1 MGKGLNLNDFNVES
15 ENIISSENQEK
26 GKSKAKISK
35 KKMPKE
41 NLVEKLQIG
50 VTQIEYDK
58 LYSDFEK
65 SGFPSFAGY
74 LRMKLKEIN
83 FI

>member
-15 ENIISSENQEK
+15 ENIISSENK
-26 GKSKAKISK
+26 TKNNSKATIPK
-35 KKMPKE
+35 KKMQKE
-41 NLVEKLQIG
+41 NLAEKLQIG
-50 VTQIEYDK
+50 VTQAEFDK
-58 LYSDFEK
+58 LYSDFEN

-74 LRMKLKEIN
+74 LRMKLKEIK

>member
-1 MGKGLNLNDFNVES
+1 MAKGLNLNDFNVGGENVITS
-15 ENIISSENQEK
+15 ENNKKQLKEK
-26 GKSKAKISK
+26 TSK
-35 KKMPKE
+35 KKIQKE